1 LDNNNKVTIWEC
13 EYSLGELPLSLFGL
27 LLFLIILSAFFSSA
41 ETAFSSA
48 NKIRLKNYMEENRR
62 GSKKALYITENLDAA
77 LLTVLVA
84 NNIVN
89 IAAVSISAKVAI
101 DTFGGN
107 LGLFVSMIGMT
118 ILMIIFGEILPK
130 SFAKE
135 KAELLSLRYSNV
147 VYVLIKL
154 LAPITVLFALLKR
167 KITNLF
173 NRGITVPAVTE
184 EEIKVMIDLSEEEGV
199 IDNKEKELVH
209 RSLDFDDILVGEI
222 FTPRIDMVAVEVNQP
237 IEKIRDIFLEEK
249 YSRIPVYEDDIDN
262 VIGILSESDFFSQL
276 IQQKEINIRKLLR
289 KPLFVLESMKI
300 SELLPELQKSKV
312 HMAIVVDEFGG
323 TSGLITLE
331 DILEQIVG
339 EIWDEHDEAV
349 KTIHKID
356 EFQYE
361 FNAELPL
368 DEFCRIMKITEP
380 ESSSHTLGG
389 WVFETFARI
398 PNVGEKFNYE
408 SLTLTVRQVEN
419 RRIRK
424 VLVRINEP
432 VSESI

>member
-1 LDNNNKVTIWEC
+1 
-13 EYSLGELPLSLFGL
+13 LGELPLSLFGL
-27 LLFLIILSAFFSSA
+27 LLFLIILSAFLSSA
-41 ETAFSSA
+41 EAAFSYA
-48 NKIRLKNYMEENRR
+48 NKIRLKNYVVENRR
-62 GSKKALYITENLDAA
+62 GSQKALYITENLDSA

-89 IAAVSISAKVAI
+89 IAAVSLSVKMSI
-101 DTFGGN
+101 DVFGGN
-107 LGLFVSMIGMT
+107 TGLFISMVGMT
-118 ILMIIFGEILPK
+118 ILIIIFGEILPK
-130 SFAKE
+130 SIAKE
-135 KAELLSLRYSNV
+135 KAEFLSLKYSNI
-147 VYVLIKL
+147 VYILVKL
-154 LAPITVLFALLKR
+154 LAPITVLFALLK
-167 KITNLF
+167 KQFGKLL
-173 NRGITVPAVTE
+173 NRGATAPAVTE

-249 YSRIPVYEDDIDN
+249 YSRIPVYESDIDN
-262 VIGILSESDFFSQL
+262 VIGILSESDFFSEL
-276 IQQKEINIRKLLR
+276 VQQKEINIRELLR

-300 SELLPELQKSKV
+300 SQLLPELQKSKV

-323 TSGLITLE
+323 TSGLVTLE

-349 KTIHKID
+349 KNIHKID
-356 EFQYE
+356 DYEYE

-368 DEFCRIMKITEP
+368 DEFCELMNISEP

-389 WVFETFARI
+389 WVFETFERI
-398 PNVGEKFNYE
+398 PDIGEKFNYE
-408 SLTLTVRQVEN
+408 SLTLIVRQVEN

-432 VSESI
+432 VGETI